1 MAKKFGKFLMFTA
14 FAGAAMAGAYYYLQ
28 NKNSSYSDDMDDDD
42 DYDDFHD
49 DSDIDAEND
58 ESIGKPIN
66 RSRFGKS
73 GKCRCICC

>member
-58 ESIGKPIN
+58 ERIY
-66 RSRFGKS
+66 
-73 GKCRCICC
+73 